1 MNGVEKR
8 MRSFDAIVLGAG
20 ITGTS
25 AALHLQG
32 RGLRVLL
39 VDRDAPGEDATR
51 GNDGLLGRDG
61 YSPVP
66 VPLTLPGIVGSALTR
81 RRGFGIDSR
90 SLPDLSRFFA
100 ECRLAAQP
108 AAVARAARALAPL
121 QAVAAAEHLALARAA
136 SALRFFRRTGWI
148 KLLRSPR
155 ACELAEIDRHFARIL
170 GVPYSDLD
178 AVEIVRLEPH
188 LRSLEEAAIYWP
200 ESQSVSS
207 PGGVAKAY
215 GRLFRERGGE
225 VEIGDA
231 ATLLDTRQGYALRTV
246 RGEVGAPIVVLALGA
261 GVTPVL
267 ARFGLSMPLAACRTY
282 HRHFRAV
289 SGVSLTRPVTDQE
302 GGFTLTPMDRGL
314 RLVGGTEL
322 MSTARALSGVP
333 VRANALHRAASIA
346 KGLLPLGSAV
356 EDLPVAGVRVFVPDQ
371 LPIVGE
377 MPGMPGLWLS
387 VGHMRDGFS
396 LAPAMAR
403 LLADLVTDMLPLADP
418 QPYSPS
424 RFLVG

>member
-39 VDRDAPGEDATR
+39 VDRDAPGEEATR
-51 GNDGLLGRDG
+51 GNDGLIGRDA
-61 YSPVP
+61 YCAPAL
-66 VPLTLPGIVGSALTR
+66 PLTLPGILAGALTR

-90 SLPDLSRFFA
+90 SLPDLARFFG
-100 ECRLAAQP
+100 ECRLTAQP
-108 AAVARAARALAPL
+108 AAVARAARALSPL

-155 ACELAEIDRHFARIL
+155 VRELAEVDRHFARIL
-170 GVPYSDLD
+170 GVPYADLD

-207 PGGVAKAY
+207 PGGVTKAY

-231 ATLLDTRQGYALRTV
+231 ATLLDTRRGYALRTV

-261 GVTPVL
+261 GVSPVL
-267 ARFGLSMPLAACRTY
+267 ARFGLTMPLAACRTY

-289 SGVSLTRPVTDQE
+289 SGVSLTRPVTDLE
-302 GGFTLTPMDRGL
+302 GGFTLTPMERGL

-322 MSTARALSGVP
+322 MSTARALSGLP
-333 VRANALHRAASIA
+333 VRANALHRATAIA
-346 KGLLPLGSAV
+346 RALLPLGSAV
-356 EDLPVAGVRVFVPDQ
+356 EELPVAGVRVFVPDQ

>member
-39 VDRDAPGEDATR
+39 VDRDAPGEEATR
-51 GNDGLLGRDG
+51 GNDGLIGRDA
-61 YSPVP
+61 YCAPAL
-66 VPLTLPGIVGSALTR
+66 PLTLPGILAGALTR

-90 SLPDLSRFFA
+90 SLPDLARFFG

-108 AAVARAARALAPL
+108 AAVARAARALSPL

-155 ACELAEIDRHFARIL
+155 VRELAEIDRHFARIL
-170 GVPYSDLD
+170 GVPYADLD

-188 LRSLEEAAIYWP
+188 LRSLEEEAIYWP

-207 PGGVAKAY
+207 PGGVTKAY

-231 ATLLDTRQGYALRTV
+231 ATLLDTRRGYALRTV
-246 RGEVGAPIVVLALGA
+246 RGEVGAPVVVLALGA
-261 GVTPVL
+261 GVSPVL

-289 SGVSLTRPVTDQE
+289 SGVSLTRPVTDLE
-302 GGFTLTPMDRGL
+302 GGFTLTPMERGL